1 MAMIP
6 THPPTEDDPP
16 APFISPDLAD
26 LAARLDRIEA
36 ILRECLEAV
45 RRVSGRPQ
53 S

>member
-1 MAMIP
+1 MAIP
-6 THPPTEDDPP
+6 QQPPTEDDPP
-16 APFISPDLAD
+16 TPFISPDMAD

-45 RRVSGRPQ
+45 RRIAGKPQ